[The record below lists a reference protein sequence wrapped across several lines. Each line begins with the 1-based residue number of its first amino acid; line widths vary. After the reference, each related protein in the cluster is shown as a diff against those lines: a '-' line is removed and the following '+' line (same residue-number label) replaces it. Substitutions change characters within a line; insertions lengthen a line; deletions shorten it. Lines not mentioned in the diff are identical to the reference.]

1 MEESEITAKT
11 VEQAIEKA
19 ERQLAMSR
27 DQFEVIIVTG
37 GESGVFGMGGKEA
50 VIRVKPRIPR
60 PASPLKEEEGEGEDV
75 VKVATDV
82 LVKLLKLMGVAGK
95 VETLSHEIPIAL
107 NIEGDDLG
115 ILIGRRG
122 QTLASLE
129 HIVKLM
135 VAGRL
140 KAWLPLTVDVAQY
153 KKRRRDSLQR
163 LALHLAEQ
171 VKSRHRAVTLEPMLA
186 DERRIIHLTLADHP
200 NVTTHSIGEGE
211 NRKVVI
217 LLKQG

>member
-1 MEESEITAKT
+1 MEELEVTAKT
-11 VEQAIEKA
+11 VEQATEEA
-19 ERQLAMSR
+19 ERQLGVSR
-27 DQFEVIIVTG
+27 DQFEAVVVTEG
-37 GESGVFGMGGKEA
+37 RAGVFGVGSKGA
-50 VIRVKPRIPR
+50 VIKVKPLVTPE
-60 PASPLKEEEGEGEDV
+60 KDV

-82 LVKLLKLMGVAGK
+82 LAKLLKLMEVSGK
-95 VETLSHEIPIAL
+95 IEVLSREIPIVL

-129 HIVKLM
+129 YVVKLI

-140 KAWLPLTVDVAQY
+140 KAWLPLAVDIAQY
-153 KKRRRDSLQR
+153 KKRRCDSLQR

-171 VKSRHRAVTLEPMLA
+171 VKSRHRAVTLEPMSA
-186 DERRIIHLTLADHP
+186 NERRIIHLTLADYP
-200 NVTTHSIGEGE
+200 DVTTHSISEGE
-211 NRKVVI
+211 DRKVVI

>member
-1 MEESEITAKT
+1 MEELEVTAKT
-11 VEQAIEKA
+11 VEQATEEA
-19 ERQLAMSR
+19 ERQLGVSR
-27 DQFEVIIVTG
+27 DQFEAVVVTEG
-37 GESGVFGMGGKEA
+37 RAGVFGGGSKGA
-50 VIRVKPRIPR
+50 VIKVKPLVTPE
-60 PASPLKEEEGEGEDV
+60 KDV

-82 LVKLLKLMGVAGK
+82 LAKLLKLMEVSGK
-95 VETLSHEIPIAL
+95 IEVLSREIPIAL

-129 HIVKLM
+129 YVVKLI

-140 KAWLPLTVDVAQY
+140 KAWLPLAVDIAQY
-153 KKRRRDSLQR
+153 KKRRCDSLQR

-171 VKSRHRAVTLEPMLA
+171 VKSRHRAVTLEPMSA
-186 DERRIIHLTLADHP
+186 NERRIIHLTLADYP
-200 NVTTHSIGEGE
+200 DVTTHSISEGE
-211 NRKVVI
+211 DRKVVI